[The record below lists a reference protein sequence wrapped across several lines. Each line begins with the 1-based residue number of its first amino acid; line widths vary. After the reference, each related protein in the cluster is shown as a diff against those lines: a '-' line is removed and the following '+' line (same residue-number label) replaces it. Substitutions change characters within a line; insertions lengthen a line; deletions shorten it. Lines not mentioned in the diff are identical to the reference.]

1 MAADAVRAGA
11 LGQLVFATWRF
22 GGEAGTSAWQAGYFN
37 DADRQFHRTFDK
49 HVDAMLHA
57 LRGRQPPPVHARA
70 GHRAL
75 VLALAIIA
83 SFETGTRVDV
93 PVLPVREGA

>member
-1 MAADAVRAGA
+1 
-11 LGQLVFATWRF
+11 
-22 GGEAGTSAWQAGYFN
+22 
-37 DADRQFHRTFDK
+37 
-49 HVDAMLHA
+49 MLQA

-83 SFETGTRVDV
+83 SFETGSRVDV
-93 PVLPVREGA
+93 PILPVREGA